1 MTPADLA
8 GPAGRASILVA
19 GDVLFGDDPAD
30 PRPLSDARLAIER
43 LGWFGRPVV
52 LVGERI
58 AGRLLPSG
66 RGEREAWVRAQLGSE
81 DLLVELFDETA
92 AVAQGDGTDR
102 PLVERWGG
110 LRDAWD
116 ADRLITGNPGS
127 VGPARR
133 AGITVVRIGPG
144 DGSFA
149 ATVERAD
156 HVARD
161 LLGAVRCVM
170 IADAFSPGP

>member
-1 MTPADLA
+1 MTPPDPS
-8 GPAGRASILVA
+8 GPAGRAAILVA
-19 GDVLFGDDPAD
+19 GDLLFGDDPAD

-58 AGRLLPSG
+58 AGRLLPAG
-66 RGEREAWVRAQLGSE
+66 HGEREAWVRAQLGSE
-81 DLLVELFDETA
+81 DLLVELFDEA
-92 AVAQGDGTDR
+92 AGAASGDGTDR
-102 PLVERWGG
+102 LKVERWGG
-110 LRDAWD
+110 LRDIWD

-133 AGITVVRIGPG
+133 AGMTVVRIGPG

-149 ATVERAD
+149 GAVERPD

-161 LLGAVRCVM
+161 LLDAVRYVM
-170 IADAFSPGP
+170 TADTFSAGP